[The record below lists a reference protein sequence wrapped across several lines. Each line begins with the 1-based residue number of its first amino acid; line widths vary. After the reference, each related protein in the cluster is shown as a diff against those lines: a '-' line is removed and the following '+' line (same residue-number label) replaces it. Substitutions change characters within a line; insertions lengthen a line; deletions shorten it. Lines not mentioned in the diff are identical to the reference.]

1 MDHKHMMNF
10 VLTHSLHV
18 ILVGTAMGV
27 TQVVRGVKGTPEA
40 ITAPAKGKWW
50 DENTGKWVY
59 TNLVEDAK
67 SLEGVPI
74 DDSDLLEEIEKD
86 IDLRAST
93 AGGTVKDPYYYDIL
107 EVDPKADTSAIKRKY
122 YVLARKYHPDK
133 VGKDDKEAAE
143 KFKDIAEAYQ
153 VLSDP
158 QLRAKYDMDGRE
170 GLSAD
175 KTEVAD
181 NVPKV
186 DPAIL
191 FAFLFGSDRFDD
203 YVGRLATATSAS
215 VGDSPNVSMTV
226 AREIQKR
233 RVTRLAVKLAAKLQ
247 GWVDEDYD
255 LCKTMWKTEAEDL
268 STASYGIEMV
278 HTIGK
283 VRSIRVTLILSGLD
297 TSTQLFF
304 HN

>member
-1 MDHKHMMNF
+1 
-10 VLTHSLHV
+10 
-18 ILVGTAMGV
+18 MGV
-27 TQVVRGVKGTPEA
+27 TQVVRGVKATPAA

-50 DENTGKWVY
+50 DDNQGKWIY
-59 TNLVEDAK
+59 TNLTEEAK
-67 SLEGVPI
+67 PLEGVPQ

-86 IDLRAST
+86 IDFRASV
-93 AGGTVKDPYYYDIL
+93 AGGTVKDPYYYEVL
-107 EVDPKADTSAIKRKY
+107 EVDPRAETAAIKRKY

-133 VGKDDKEAAE
+133 VDKDDKEAAD

-158 QLRAKYDMDGRE
+158 ELRAKYDEDGRD

-181 NVPKV
+181 KVPKV

-215 VGDSPNVSMTV
+215 VGDSPDVSVTV
-226 AREIQKR
+226 AREIQQR
-233 RVTRLAVKLAAKLQ
+233 RVTRLAIKLAAKLQ
-247 GWVDEDYD
+247 AWVDDDYD
-255 LCKTMWKTEAEDL
+255 VCKTLWKTEAEEL
-268 STASYGIEMV
+268 STASYGLEMV

-283 VRSIRVTLILSGLD
+283 VRLTLVVQYMMFYSAGRYC
-297 TSTQLFF
+297 STHSFSPCFYIFF
-304 HN
+304 

>member
-1 MDHKHMMNF
+1 
-10 VLTHSLHV
+10 
-18 ILVGTAMGV
+18 MGV
-27 TQVVRGVKGTPEA
+27 TQVVRGVTATPEA
-40 ITAPAKGKWW
+40 MTAPTKGKWW

-59 TNLVEDAK
+59 TNLAEEAK
-67 SLEGVPI
+67 SLEGVPN

-107 EVDPKADTSAIKRKY
+107 QVDPKAEPSAIKRKY

-133 VGKDDKEAAE
+133 VDQDDIEAAD

-175 KTEVAD
+175 KTEIAD

-191 FAFLFGSDRFDD
+191 FAFLFGSDKFDD

-215 VGDSPNVSMTV
+215 VGDSPDVSMTV

-233 RVTRLAVKLAAKLQ
+233 RVARLAVRLAAKLQ

-255 LCKTMWKTEAEDL
+255 LCKTMWKTEAEEL
-268 STASYGIEMV
+268 STASYGLEMV

-283 VRSIRVTLILSGLD
+283 VRSMRVKCLYSAGW
-297 TSTQLFF
+297 TQTNSHFFF